1 MSLSVNDIVPCVT
14 VAFCFHGYIAQ
25 QKKRTKIVATRHDF
39 GAQNV
44 PKMVLRPCFCPEHRW
59 GSSMRP
65 PRPSRS
71 PPFPATSAVW
81 EVWKVEGCREAEG
94 KEGGRGREREGGG
107 GRRSEGID
115 APYLTRQGSGSA
127 AKVMT

>member
-1 MSLSVNDIVPCVT
+1 LLSRKKELKSLLPDTILGLKMYPKW
-14 VAFCFHGYIAQ
+14 FCGRVSAPNTAGEAQ
-25 QKKRTKIVATRHDF
+25 CA
-39 GAQNV
+39 
-44 PKMVLRPCFCPEHRW
+44 LRDLPV
-59 GSSMRP
+59 
-65 PRPSRS
+65 
-71 PPFPATSAVW
+71 PATSAVW